1 MSGTRSP
8 SPLVR
13 ATSDLAL
20 VLAAHG
26 DLGGKGAD
34 NTPGHVRLKNALA
47 PLLPELDV
55 VSGVMKGT
63 PPLQEVVESLPHEH
77 VLVLPLLLSN
87 GYFCNTV
94 LPRRLGLD
102 PNLQQQKEGAW
113 QNLNRD
119 GQYIKLLPPLGV
131 LPFLPDLVSQSIQ
144 STLAPN
150 SKSTLL
156 KPELDR
162 EVLIVAHGST
172 VGPESRLC
180 ALQLKDHLKNR
191 YGYKQL
197 RVAFLSEEPF
207 VEKAVLTLSDD
218 AIVVPLFASGGLH
231 GHEDISKIME
241 SAPTGCK
248 LAPVIGCEHA
258 LAQHLVSYLQENGL
272 TRGSANQRVAILR
285 DLPAQPTRAALR

>member
-47 PLLPELDV
+47 LLLPELDV

-63 PPLQEVVESLPHEH
+63 PPLQEVVEGLPHEH

-180 ALQLKDHLKNR
+180 ALQLKDHLENR

-272 TRGSANQRVAILR
+272 TRGAANQRVAILR
-285 DLPAQPTRAALR
+285 DSAAQPTRAALR